1 MQWLISLRW
10 WTGMDSKQEKGKAE
24 RVQFGHGFSMKIIAN
39 DGSWYRPCA
48 MLDVSDDGALLQ
60 FKESLSGLKLDEFFL
75 SLSST
80 GVAFRRCKLEWVNGD
95 RMGVIFIK
103 ASDRTAAAK
112 SNPMVD

>member
-1 MQWLISLRW
+1 MIVQLLFLSMRHRPYVLGSRV
-10 WTGMDSKQEKGKAE
+10 MESRQENRNEE
-24 RVQFGHGFSMKIIAN
+24 RVQFGTGHAMKIIAI
-39 DGSWYRPCA
+39 DGSWYRSCS
-48 MLDVSDDGALLQ
+48 MLDVSDSGALLQ

-103 ASDRTAAAK
+103 ASDRT
-112 SNPMVD
+112 